1 MNKTI
6 KQLSIFFEAI
16 KFEHTLF
23 ALPFAYIGAF
33 LGNRGWPGWNI
44 IGWMTLAMVGA
55 RTAGMALNRVID
67 MEIDKKNPRTSNR
80 ALPQGLLPLRF
91 VWFTIVVSI
100 MLLEWASFHL
110 NAACLWLSPIAVLLL
125 FAYSYTKRF
134 TYLSH
139 VVLGVVIACAPLGG
153 WISVTGQISF
163 AVIVLGVAVIFWLAG
178 FDIIYACLDYE
189 FDKKE
194 RLYSIPAI
202 FGIDYAL
209 KISTLFHCI
218 TFVCLVLTG
227 VLLGLSFWYY
237 IGTILAGLLLLYQH
251 SIVSPKDLSRLDTAF
266 FTANASFSAMLLF
279 FVVLNFW

>member
-1 MNKTI
+1 MNKSMKKLTV
-6 KQLSIFFEAI
+6 FFEAI

-33 LGNRGWPGWNI
+33 LGNRGWPGWGI

-55 RTAGMALNRVID
+55 RTLGMALNRVID
-67 MEIDKKNPRTSNR
+67 LDIDKKNPRTSNR
-80 ALPQGLLPLRF
+80 ALPQGLLSSRF
-91 VWFTIVVSI
+91 VWFTIIVSI
-100 MLLEWASFHL
+100 GLFEWASFHL
-110 NAACLWLSPIAVLLL
+110 NRTCLWLSPIAVFLL
-125 FAYSYTKRF
+125 FIYSYTKRF
-134 TYLSH
+134 TWLSH

-153 WISVTGQISF
+153 SIAATGGISF
-163 AVIVLGVAVIFWLAG
+163 PVIILGVAVTFWLAG

-202 FGIDYAL
+202 FGIPFAL
-209 KISTLFHCI
+209 KISVFFHVI
-218 TFVCLVLTG
+218 TFIALVLTG

-251 SIVSPKDLSRLDTAF
+251 SIVSPKDLSRLNTAF
-266 FTANASFSAMLLF
+266 FTANASLSVMLFF
-279 FVVLNFW
+279 FVVLSFW